1 MRSNMRAAFERAA
14 SLTALAALLV
24 ACSATDVMRPT
35 IDVQET
41 AAVAMPSRAT
51 LSPSPRYAPPPAPE
65 DPSGFSDTDDQMEVG
80 PMSTPEDAQEFG
92 AQDSAAPDYDIPD
105 AADQREPDQDFS
117 EPAEPQQQAAIAP
130 PPPVVE
136 PAPPPEPQRRSGLF
150 GFLSKPRVDSGLP
163 DAEVQCRK
171 QLRKI
176 GAKFRDLPTIRQGQ
190 CGIDHPV
197 ELTALS
203 GGVEMK
209 PAATLTCAMA
219 LTIARW
225 TKKELVPAARLRY
238 FSGIKAIHQGSSYS
252 CRRIAGSGS
261 LSEHGKGNALDI
273 MRVELNNGKKIG
285 VKKKGLFAFRERG
298 LLNNVRGDA
307 CKYFSTVLGPGYN
320 YDHRDHF
327 HFDIASRR
335 KGRVSCH

>member
-1 MRSNMRAAFERAA
+1 MRVALKRAA
-14 SLTALAALLV
+14 SLAAIAAMLV

-41 AAVAMPSRAT
+41 AAVSVPTRAMI
-51 LSPSPRYAPPPAPE
+51 APPPAYPPPPAV
-65 DPSGFSDTDDQMEVG
+65 DSQSGFSDNDDQMEVG
-80 PMSTPEDAQEFG
+80 PMSTPGDAQDFG
-92 AQDSAAPDYDIPD
+92 AQDPGAQDYDIPD
-105 AADQREPDQDFS
+105 AGQDNAGQDYS
-117 EPAEPQQQAAIAP
+117 EPEEPSAQAAIPEP
-130 PPPVVE
+130 PPP
-136 PAPPPEPQRRSGLF
+136 APEKPRRFGLF
-150 GFLSKPRVDSGLP
+150 GFPATPRVNSGLP
-163 DAEVQCRK
+163 DSEVQCRK
-171 QLRKI
+171 QLKKL
-176 GAKFRDLPTIRQGQ
+176 GATFRDLPTIRQGQ

-197 ELTALS
+197 ELSALS

-209 PAATLTCAMA
+209 PAAKLTCAMA
-219 LTIARW
+219 LTVARW

-238 FSGIKAIHQGSSYS
+238 FAGIKTIHQGSSYS
-252 CRRIAGSGS
+252 CRKIAGSRN

-285 VKKKGLFAFRERG
+285 VKKKGLFSFRERG

-327 HFDIASRR
+327 HFDIATRR
-335 KGRVSCH
+335 SGKVSCH

>member
-1 MRSNMRAAFERAA
+1 MRSTKRVALKRAA
-14 SLTALAALLV
+14 SLTAMAALLV
-24 ACSATDVMRPT
+24 ACSATDVMRPA

-51 LSPSPRYAPPPAPE
+51 LSPPPRYAPPPAPE
-65 DPSGFSDTDDQMEVG
+65 DPAGFSDTDDQMEVG
-80 PMSTPEDAQEFG
+80 PMSTPDDATDPDTQ
-92 AQDSAAPDYDIPD
+92 DYDIPD
-105 AADQREPDQDFS
+105 AADQRELDQDFS
-117 EPAEPQQQAAIAP
+117 EPAEPKQETVIAAP
-130 PPPVVE
+130 METTPS
-136 PAPPPEPQRRSGLF
+136 PEKPRRFGLF
-150 GFLSKPRVDSGLP
+150 GFPATPRLDSGMP
-163 DAEVQCRK
+163 DSEVQCRK
-171 QLRKI
+171 QLRRA
-176 GAKFRDLPTIRQGQ
+176 GAKFRDLPAIRQGQ

-197 ELTALS
+197 ELTALA
-203 GGVEMK
+203 GGVQMK

-219 LTIARW
+219 LTVARW
-225 TKKELVPAARLRY
+225 TKSELVPAARLRY

-273 MRVELNNGKKIG
+273 MRVELNNGKDIG
-285 VKKKGLFAFRERG
+285 IKKKGLFSFRERG

-335 KGRVSCH
+335 NGRVSCH

>member
-1 MRSNMRAAFERAA
+1 MRVALKRTA
-14 SLTALAALLV
+14 SLTAMAALLV
-24 ACSATDVMRPT
+24 ACSATDVMRPSV
-35 IDVQET
+35 DVQET
-41 AAVAMPSRAT
+41 AAVAVPTRAMM
-51 LSPSPRYAPPPAPE
+51 APPPAYMPPPAV
-65 DPSGFSDTDDQMEVG
+65 DDQSGLADGEEQMEVG
-80 PMSTPEDAQEFG
+80 PMSTPDDALDPG
-92 AQDSAAPDYDIPD
+92 AQDYDIPD
-105 AADQREPDQDFS
+105 AGQDN
-117 EPAEPQQQAAIAP
+117 AGRDAAGDHDPQQQAAFP
-130 PPPVVE
+130 PPPVQV
-136 PAPPPEPQRRSGLF
+136 APPPVAEKPRRFGLF
-150 GFLSKPRVDSGLP
+150 GFPATPRIDSGLP
-163 DAEVQCRK
+163 DSEVQCRR

-176 GAKFRDLPTIRQGQ
+176 GAKFRDLPTIRDGQ

-197 ELTALS
+197 ELSALA

-219 LTIARW
+219 LTVARW
-225 TKKELVPAARLRY
+225 TRKELVPAARLRY
-238 FSGIKAIHQGSSYS
+238 LSGIKAIHQGSSYS
-252 CRRIAGSGS
+252 CRRIAGSGT

-273 MRVELNNGKKIG
+273 MRVELNSGKKIG
-285 VKKKGLFAFRERG
+285 IKKKGLFAFRERG